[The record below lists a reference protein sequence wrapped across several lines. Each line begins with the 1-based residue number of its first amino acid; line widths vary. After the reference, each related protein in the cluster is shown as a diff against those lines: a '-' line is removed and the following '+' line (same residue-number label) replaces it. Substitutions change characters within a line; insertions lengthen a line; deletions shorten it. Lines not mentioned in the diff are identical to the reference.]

1 MRLAPSRPSG
11 AVRDWFFR
19 LAQPSAP
26 VPLDYPFVPADI
38 ARLHAARTTDPGA
51 DLDEQTWRDLL
62 LERYGELLAPQ
73 VSIFGRQ
80 VLYRRLRAGASDEE
94 VAARRVRIGRLL
106 EDRHGLGNLR
116 RPLDGLRSTE
126 AEVAGLLF
134 DDGAPPAPSEP
145 ALVARA
151 SLLTLLLLASIA
163 AALLVSPLGWIG
175 VGVAMYLLVSIQ
187 MRWRDRA
194 VEWRKSVH
202 ALQMLLRACSLLDG
216 SGLPLAEGFSGLG
229 QRAGRLNRELSRS
242 AAATLAPGAGEY
254 GDWFMASN
262 IRHYFRTQALVARE
276 RGFLRACFDLCAE
289 LEADAALA
297 RHLGGRTDW
306 CWAGRSGPRA
316 LALEAGVHPL
326 LEEAEALSVS
336 VDGKG
341 VFLSGQNGV
350 GKSTFLRMLG
360 LNLAVARAFGFCYAA
375 RASLPALPVFASMQN
390 EDSLMGGRSLYV
402 AELARAR
409 ELLAAAGAGRPLV
422 CLVDEVFRGTNHE
435 ESVSAAAAVLDELAR
450 HALVV
455 VSSHNLVLG
464 PLLAHRLAP
473 WRIVQ
478 APRGRLRLEPG
489 MLGRTN
495 GVALLAQSGFDP
507 ALQRKAEQVAG
518 WLAAQRRSEAGADML
533 AAGTAPF

>member
-1 MRLAPSRPSG
+1 MSISLSNLTQLREPE
-11 AVRDWFFR
+11 
-19 LAQPSAP
+19 P
-26 VPLDYPFVPADI
+26 VDYPFVVGDV
-38 ARLHAARTTDPGA
+38 ARLHAASARDPGA

-80 VLYRRLRAGASDEE
+80 WLYRRLRAGASEEE
-94 VAARRVRIGRLL
+94 VAAQRTRVEHLL
-106 EDRHGLGNLR
+106 DDPQGLEALR
-116 RPLDGLRSTE
+116 RPLNALRSAE

-134 DDGAPPAPSEP
+134 DEGLPAPPPEP
-145 ALVARA
+145 ALVSRA
-151 SLLTLLLLASIA
+151 PFLTLLLVASIA
-163 AALLVSPLGWIG
+163 AALLLSPLGWIG
-175 VGVAMYLLVSIQ
+175 VGVALYLLVSIQ

-194 VEWRKSVH
+194 VEWGKSVH

-216 SGLPLAEGFSGLG
+216 SGLPLAQEFAGLG
-229 QRAGRLNRELSRS
+229 AQAGRLNRALSRS
-242 AAATLAPGAGEY
+242 PAATLVPGAGEY

-262 IRHYFRTQALVARE
+262 IRHYFRTLQLVHAQHD
-276 RGFLRACFDLCAE
+276 FLRRCFSLCAA

-297 RHLGGRTDW
+297 RHLRGQTHW
-306 CWAGRSGPRA
+306 CWAERSGPRT

-326 LEEAEALSVS
+326 IEESEPLSIAQ
-336 VDGKG
+336 DGKG

-360 LNLAVARAFGFCYAA
+360 LNLAAARAFGFCYAT
-375 RASLPALPVFASMQN
+375 RASLPALPVAASMQN
-390 EDSLMGGRSLYV
+390 EDSLLGGHSLYV

-409 ELLAAAGAGRPLV
+409 ELLAATGAGRPLV
-422 CLVDEVFRGTNHE
+422 CLVDEIFRGTNHE
-435 ESVSAAAAVLDELAR
+435 ESVSAAAAVIDELAR
-450 HALVV
+450 DALVV

-478 APRGRLRLEPG
+478 ADGAGLRLEPG

-495 GVALLAQSGFDP
+495 GVALLAQRGFDP
-507 ALQRKAEQVAG
+507 AVQRKAQQVAQ
-518 WLAAQRRSEAGADML
+518 WLAQHRKSDAGADLL
-533 AAGTAPF
+533 AADKPLPVPAQD